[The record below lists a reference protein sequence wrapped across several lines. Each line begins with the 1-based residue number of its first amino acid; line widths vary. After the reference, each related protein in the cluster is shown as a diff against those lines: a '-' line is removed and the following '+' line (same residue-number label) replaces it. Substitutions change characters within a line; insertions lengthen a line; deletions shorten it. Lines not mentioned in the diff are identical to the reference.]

1 MFDIKF
7 VRDNLKVIR
16 KAIQDRG
23 MALDLD
29 RFARLDEE
37 RRKALV
43 EVEALKSERNKASEE
58 IARKK
63 KEGLGDE
70 DLKDTFERMR
80 LVGERIKDLDER
92 VKAVDIQLGE
102 ILHQIPNIPHTDTPV
117 GKDETE
123 NVEIGTWGEKK
134 AFAFTPKPH
143 WEVGEKLGIID
154 FQRAAKISGARFYI
168 LKGLGA
174 RLERALIDY
183 MIEVH
188 TREHGYTEILPPF
201 LVNRDSMFGT
211 GHLPLFEEDMY
222 RTDPDDMFLVPT
234 AEVPVTN
241 MHRDE
246 TFEPGMLPVNYVS
259 FTACFRREA
268 GAAGKDTRGVVRVH
282 QFNKV
287 EMVKFTEPG
296 RSYEELE
303 SLLDNALVILRRLVL
318 PYRIL
323 KICTGDLGF
332 KATMQYD
339 PEVWCPGQ
347 NRYVEISSCSNF
359 EAFQARRMNIRYRP
373 APGAKAEYVHTLNGS
388 GLAVGRTMAGILENY
403 QEEDGSVVIPEV
415 LRSRMGGD
423 RITRTG

>member
-7 VRDNLKVIR
+7 VRENLEIIKKTV
-16 KAIQDRG
+16 QVRG

-43 EVEALKSERNKASEE
+43 EVEGLKSERNKASEE
-58 IARKK
+58 VARKK
-63 KEGLGDE
+63 KEGKGDGA
-70 DLKDTFERMR
+70 LKETYERLR
-80 LVGERIKDLDER
+80 RVGERIKGLDEK
-92 VKAVDIQLGE
+92 VKAVDIQLAE
-102 ILHQIPNIPHTDTPV
+102 ILQQIPNIPHPDTPI

-123 NVEIGTWGEKK
+123 NKEIGTWGEKRK
-134 AFAFTPKPH
+134 FAFQPKPH
-143 WEVGEKLGIID
+143 WEVGEKLGILD

-168 LKGLGA
+168 MKGLGA
-174 RLERALIDY
+174 KLERALIDY

-188 TREHGYTEILPPF
+188 TQEHGYTEIFPPF

-246 TFEPGMLPVNYVS
+246 TFEPGRLPVKYVS

-282 QFNKV
+282 QFDKV
-287 EMVKFTEPG
+287 ELVKFVEPG
-296 RSYEELE
+296 KSYEELE
-303 SLLDNALVILRRLVL
+303 SLLENALVILRRLNL
-318 PYRIL
+318 PYRVL

-359 EAFQARRMNIRYRP
+359 EAFQARRMNIHYRP
-373 APGAKAEYVHTLNGS
+373 SSGARAEFVHTLNGS
-388 GLAVGRTMAGILENY
+388 GLAVGRTLAAILENY
-403 QEEDGSVVIPEV
+403 QEEDGSVAVPEV
-415 LRSRMGGD
+415 LRSRMRVD
-423 RITRTG
+423 RIT

>member
-7 VRDNLKVIR
+7 VRENLETVR
-16 KAIQDRG
+16 RAVRVRG
-23 MALDLD
+23 MALDLG
-29 RFARLDEE
+29 RFERLDEE
-37 RRKALV
+37 RRKVLA
-43 EVEALKSERNKASEE
+43 EVEGLKHERNKASEE
-58 IARKK
+58 IAGRKK
-63 KEGLGDE
+63 AGEEGAALQEKIG
-70 DLKDTFERMR
+70 RMR
-80 LVGERIKDLDER
+80 EAGERIRDLDER
-92 VKAVDIQLGE
+92 VKAVDIQLAE
-102 ILHQIPNIPHTDTPV
+102 ILHQIPNIPHPDTPV

-123 NVEIGTWGEKK
+123 NVEVGTWGEKRV
-134 AFAFTPKPH
+134 FAFQPKPH
-143 WEVGEKLGIID
+143 WEVGERLDILD
-154 FQRAAKISGARFYI
+154 FQRAAKISGTRFYI
-168 LKGLGA
+168 MKGLGA
-174 RLERALIDY
+174 HLERALIDF

-188 TREHGYTEILPPF
+188 VREHGYTEIFPPF

-246 TFEPGMLPVNYVS
+246 TFEPGKLPVKYVS
-259 FTACFRREA
+259 YTACFRREA

-287 EMVKFTEPG
+287 EMVKFVKPQT
-296 RSYEELE
+296 SNEELE
-303 SLLDNALVILRRLVL
+303 SLLESARVILRRLNL
-318 PYRIL
+318 PHRTL

-373 APGAKAEYVHTLNGS
+373 SPGAKAEYVHTLNGS
-388 GLAVGRTMAGILENY
+388 GLAVGRTLAAILENY
-403 QEEDGSVVIPEV
+403 QEDDGSVVVPEV
-415 LRSRMGGD
+415 LRSRLGVD
-423 RITRTG
+423 RIR